1 VNLPDREQL
10 LALLKRHGWNATS
23 FQLLEP
29 EFEYWF
35 DGDACTAFVR
45 AGNARVAAGAPIASG
60 ERVAEVTRTFVETY
74 RRVAFFGVE
83 ERFLEATNLEAMKIG
98 EQPWWDPRLWSERH
112 RGHRSLKEQLRRA
125 RKKGVVVR
133 RVASDDVPRA
143 AIERLIARWMA
154 SRPMPPMAFLVE
166 LHPFLFAGER
176 RYYLA
181 TTGQQLAGVLVAVPV
196 YGRDGWFFED
206 LLRDPAAPNGT
217 AEALVDFGMRDVA
230 ADGCSFVTLGLAPL
244 AGNDRWLR
252 LVRRLGSGLYN
263 FEGLYAFKAKL
274 RPDGWSPIYL
284 AYPRGRHA
292 AVALYEA
299 LAAFAQGRLIR
310 FGFRALLR
318 APSTV
323 LFLLALLLV
332 PWIGLLAAADTA
344 RWFPSL
350 SVQRAWIVF
359 DALLAIGLLALAGRW
374 RKWLAR
380 GLAFVITL
388 DAIVTAVEA
397 VLFNAPRDLPVIA
410 VSLLAPL
417 FVVTILIGGLRRR
430 RKTQH
435 GR

>member
-1 VNLPDREQL
+1 VNLPDRERL

-35 DGDACTAFVR
+35 DDDACTAFVR
-45 AGNARVAAGAPIASG
+45 AGKARVAAGAPIASG
-60 ERVAEVTRTFVETY
+60 ERVAEVTRAFVETY

-83 ERFLEATNLEAMKIG
+83 GRILEATNLDAMKIG

-166 LHPFLFAGER
+166 LHPFLFAAER

-181 TTGQQLAGVLVAVPV
+181 TTGEQLAGVLVAVPV

-206 LLRDPAAPNGT
+206 LLRDPGAPNGT

-230 ADGCSFVTLGLAPL
+230 DGGCSFVTLGLVPL

-292 AVALYEA
+292 IVALYEA
-299 LAAFAQGRLIR
+299 LFAFAQGRLVR

-344 RWFPSL
+344 RWFPSVL
-350 SVQRAWIVF
+350 AQRAWIVF
-359 DALLAIGLLALAGRW
+359 DALLAIGLFALADRW

-380 GLAFVITL
+380 CLAAVITL
-388 DAIVTAVEA
+388 DAIVTSVEA
-397 VLFNAPRDLPVIA
+397 VLCNAAHDLPVIVVA
-410 VSLLAPL
+410 ILAPL
-417 FVVTILIGGLRRR
+417 CVAAILIGGLRRR
-430 RKTQH
+430 KTQ
-435 GR
+435 R